1 MTQRNS
7 IGSMLIHTELPVYSV
22 WTIFARRATARAGQ
36 ANWVTVKSLKK
47 KQTKGEDK
55 FYEFTLAQD
64 VSILYS

>member
-1 MTQRNS
+1 MYNFF
-7 IGSMLIHTELPVYSV
+7 L
-22 WTIFARRATARAGQ
+22 AGQ

-55 FYEFTLAQD
+55 FYEFTLVQD